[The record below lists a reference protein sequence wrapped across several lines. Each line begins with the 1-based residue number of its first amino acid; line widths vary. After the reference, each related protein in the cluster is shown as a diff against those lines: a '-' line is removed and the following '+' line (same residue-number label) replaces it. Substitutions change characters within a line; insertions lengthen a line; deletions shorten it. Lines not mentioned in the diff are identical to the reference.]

1 MSRRRRQTTIP
12 SAGLPPDAPPDPRDE
27 GEPDDAE
34 LTDDGPVLEFPP
46 DEELDQEE
54 AESLGTRPPI
64 EMYLSEIRQIP
75 LLTREQEVELAKQV
89 AAGSEAAKKRMV
101 ESNLRLVVML
111 ARRYQNRGLPLGDLI
126 AEGNIGLIRAVEKFR
141 WDRGTRFSTY
151 ATWWIRQAIQRA
163 LANQARLIRLPV
175 HVEAQLG
182 KYRRTRERLTQDRGQ
197 PPEMAEVAAELGVT
211 VKDLEALEEA
221 SKMPLSLDMT
231 VGGEG
236 EGVQL
241 KDVVRR
247 PGPDRG
253 RGHRGSPAPAGEPA
267 GAPRRPAA
275 QGAGDPRRP
284 LRPRRRDAHDA
295 RVDRAAAGRHPGA
308 RAADRGRGPRQA
320 PPAARGARHR
330 VADRVRRGPRTAKSA
345 RWRDGRPV
353 ARRSS
358 PRLSG
363 ELLRRVGREVSV
375 SSLDILFLSKED
387 VDAVDLGLDE
397 AMDAIELGLRAHG
410 EKKVVMPSK
419 DHLALDRSERHWNI
433 LKGYVEPIDVAGV
446 KVIGD
451 FEGNYRFGLPSE
463 LALITL
469 YRTDTGAPF
478 AILDGTLITWMR
490 TGAVTAVGAKYLAP
504 ERPRVLGHV
513 GARGTAWYNVPMLD
527 RLFDFEEIRVTSK
540 RPESRE
546 RFAARMSEQ
555 LGKPVAV
562 KATVEETVRDADII
576 IDASRLVTA
585 EVLVKD
591 AWVKPG
597 ALIQPYGV
605 EQSVESSLPLTVD
618 KMVVDDW
625 NQCQKSE
632 YGQFAGM
639 IRAGALRAEHIHGEI
654 GEIVAGRKP
663 GRESPRERILFW
675 HKGFAISDIV
685 LGHLAYEKARAKGIG
700 TVLSYYRRPRDM

>member
-1 MSRRRRQTTIP
+1 
-12 SAGLPPDAPPDPRDE
+12 
-27 GEPDDAE
+27 
-34 LTDDGPVLEFPP
+34 
-46 DEELDQEE
+46 
-54 AESLGTRPPI
+54 
-64 EMYLSEIRQIP
+64 MYLSEIRQIP

-182 KYRRTRERLTQDRGQ
+182 KYRRTRERLTQERGQ

-221 SKMPLSLDMT
+221 SKMPLSLEMT

-241 KDVVRR
+241 KDVV
-247 PGPDRG
+247 PDRDQTG
-253 RGHRGSPAPAGEPA
+253 AAAIADLLRRQESLRELLDDLPPKERAILVDRFGLGGEAP
-267 GAPRRPAA
+267 
-275 QGAGDPRRP
+275 
-284 LRPRRRDAHDA
+284 HDA
-295 RVDRAAAGRHPGA
+295 RVDRAAAGRHAGA

-320 PPAARGARHR
+320 PAAARGARHR
-330 VADRVRRGPRTAKSA
+330 VADRVRRWPRTPS
-345 RWRDGRPV
+345 RRPGGTGGRSR
-353 ARRSS
+353 RRSS
-358 PRLSG
+358 PRRSG
-363 ELLRRVGREVSV
+363 ELCRRIGRELSV

-387 VDAVDLGLDE
+387 VDAVDLGLGE

-504 ERPRVLGHV
+504 DRPRVLGHV

-576 IDASRLVTA
+576 IDASRLVTP